1 MPEHGDGLAEERVEE
16 LSVQGSEDPVTSTEM
31 AVYFGRGLR
40 FRCTLR
46 LPALNNLPEEL
57 QGKELLVATGTG
69 TSKKEAIAVAC
80 LDAISK
86 LYLNGILDD
95 NLVIY
100 GRCRP
105 ARHRPLFGHWL
116 KKRDL
121 TPVNDYLRELPTCFT
136 DGAKIFYDT
145 ETEAD
150 ANEANSEETPESI
163 DAYLYSFELQ
173 SHDTSEA
180 CRIGSIGILLPKEMP
195 SWYLAQAVLPALPA
209 HLPELAR
216 IEGTSRLCFRKK
228 LQLTKSSLF
237 RLKKFQLALF
247 DLLRMRGKPLGCAF
261 DEVAFANFFDP
272 EKYSSPCVK
281 PTKPPPS
288 EGGAD
293 AKVLPGLSLGPAAL
307 DAAKGSGNVDVNDTN
322 KSEDVSTTAETKE
335 KVSIDSE
342 VNSTESKNQDGDKEE
357 KEEEEEKEFVVDWSI
372 QKNWLWVPIME
383 AGIEWA
389 SVDRA
394 IETEKGG
401 VPLRKVIRRLKD
413 DGADDIPSDIV
424 VHKYTNPFM
433 FYVSVRF
440 TTQEEIAQLAKE
452 DEAMQEDDES
462 ANPQVLIIF
471 CAFVVKSR
479 LTSK

>member
-16 LSVQGSEDPVTSTEM
+16 LSVQGAEDPVTSTEM
-31 AVYFGRGLR
+31 AVYFGRGLQ

-57 QGKELLVATGTG
+57 QGKELLLAIGTG

-86 LYLNGILDD
+86 LYLNRILDD

-105 ARHRPLFGHWL
+105 ARNRPLFGHWL
-116 KKRDL
+116 KKKDL
-121 TPVNDYLRELPTCFT
+121 TPVNNYLRELPTCFT
-136 DGAKIFYDT
+136 DGSKIFY
-145 ETEAD
+145 ETDNEGD
-150 ANEANSEETPESI
+150 ANEENTKATPELI

-180 CRIGSIGILLPKEMP
+180 CRIGPIGILLPKEMP
-195 SWYLAQAVLPALPA
+195 PWYLEQAVVPALPA
-209 HLPELAR
+209 HLPELSR
-216 IEGTSRLCFRKK
+216 IEGTSRLRFRKK
-228 LQLTKSSLF
+228 LQLKKSSLF

-247 DLLRMRGKPLGCAF
+247 DLLRMRGKPLGCSF

-281 PTKPPPS
+281 PTAKPPPS

-293 AKVLPGLSLGPAAL
+293 AELLPDLSLGPSAAL
-307 DAAKGSGNVDVNDTN
+307 DGSNVAKSSGNVDAKDANKNNDVN
-322 KSEDVSTTAETKE
+322 TTAEQKE
-335 KVSIDSE
+335 KTTIGSE
-342 VNSTESKNQDGDKEE
+342 ANATEGKTQDADKEG
-357 KEEEEEKEFVVDWSI
+357 KEGNKEFVIDWSI
-372 QKNWLWVPIME
+372 QKNWLCVPITQ
-383 AGIEWA
+383 AGIEWT

-401 VPLRKVIRRLKD
+401 VPLRKVIRRLKE
-413 DGADDIPSDIV
+413 DGTDEIPSDVV

-433 FYVSVRF
+433 FYVSVGF
-440 TTQEEIAQLAKE
+440 TTKEEIAQLAKE
-452 DEAMQEDDES
+452 DEAIQEDDES
-462 ANPQVLIIF
+462 ANPQVVYVIL
-471 CAFVVKSR
+471 CAFV
-479 LTSK
+479 LF